1 MISPLFGVGI
11 SNKSVDVTAQSRV
24 NLYVEIQQ
32 DEDKT
37 KLALYRM
44 PGSSLFATMGDTPI
58 RGMYSLGNF
67 LYVVHRGT
75 FWEIN
80 NAGVKT
86 SRGTLTTT
94 IGKVSIVD
102 NGTQILIV
110 DGSNGYYYT
119 PGTTVF
125 VQIPQSGTSAGF
137 PNSPISCTFQAS
149 FFIVVAG
156 GTQKF
161 FVSGSYD
168 AATWNALQFAAAET
182 NPDNLLAIISDHGEL
197 IPFGDVSAEFWQPSG
212 ALDFAFMIEQGAQA
226 EWGIAAQYSLAKLG
240 ESVIFLSKN
249 RLGESNVSVLNGHS
263 AFKVS
268 SSELDSI
275 LNAGVNSDATAISY
289 ALDGHLFYQLNLPT
303 LNQSWLYDAT
313 SSKLA
318 NQPVWSQLKSYGLQ
332 RQRFETQTNY
342 LGRVMFGDYSNGNI
356 YYLDRSVQTD
366 NGNPIYWT
374 LIGKHV
380 GKGEKVIRCSRLYI
394 DVETGTALQTGQG
407 SDPLMML
414 DISKDDG
421 HTYPIQRTC
430 SLGKVGVFATRCVF
444 RRLGRSGLR
453 GTFTFRLSGSEPI
466 KTVIVGAGIK

>member
-1 MISPLFGVGI
+1 MIEPLFGVGI
-11 SNKSVDVTAQSRV
+11 SNKSVNVTAQKRI

-44 PGSSLFATMGDTPI
+44 PGSSLFTTMGDTPI

-67 LYVVHRGT
+67 LYVIHRGT

-86 SRGTLTTT
+86 NRGSLVTTT
-94 IGKVSIVD
+94 GRVSIID

-110 DGSNGYYYT
+110 DGTQGYYYT
-119 PGTTVF
+119 PATTTF
-125 VQIPQSGTSAGF
+125 VQIARAGPAAGF
-137 PNSPISCTFQAS
+137 PVNPVSCTFQAS
-149 FFIVVAG
+149 FFIVVQG
-156 GTQKF
+156 GSQFF

-168 AATWNALQFAAAET
+168 ASTWNALQFAAAET
-182 NPDNLLAIISDHGEL
+182 SPDNLMATISDHGEL
-197 IPFGDVSAEFWQPSG
+197 IQLGDVSTEFWQPSA
-212 ALDFAFMIEQGAQA
+212 ALDFAFIIEQGAQA
-226 EWGIAAQYSLAKLG
+226 EWGLAAQYSLAKLG
-240 ESVIFLSKN
+240 ESIIFLCKN
-249 RLGESNVSVLNGHS
+249 RLGEANVSVLNGHS
-263 AFKVS
+263 AFRVS
-268 SSELDSI
+268 TSELDSI
-275 LNAGVNSDATAISY
+275 LNAGVNSDATGFSY

-318 NQPVWSQLKSYGLQ
+318 GQPVWSQLKSYNLA
-332 RQRFETQTNY
+332 RQKFETQANY

-356 YYLDRSVQTD
+356 YYLDRTVQTD
-366 NGNPIYWT
+366 NGDPIYWT
-374 LIGKHV
+374 LIGKHF
-380 GKGEKVIRCSRLYI
+380 GKGEDLVHVSRVYL
-394 DVETGTALQTGQG
+394 DMETGTALQSGQG
-407 SDPLMML
+407 SNPLVML

-430 SLGKVGVFATRCVF
+430 SMGLVGQYNTRCTF
-444 RRLGRSGLR
+444 RRLGRSGLSGSMVYR
-453 GTFTFRLSGSEPI
+453 FTGSEPI